1 MTSRRKELLSKLRL
15 SNPTEEEKV
24 LAQLTIERICAD
36 MCDFFESFYAQEG
49 PGAMVYVPKAEKEE
63 DSMFYLT
70 VPHMIN
76 ALDDFKRQEMEGP
89 AEVMQKAITRGEALN
104 PLKEALFIIQ
114 DEKEMSLVH
123 YKREQPTEGL
133 GEFAIT

>member
-1 MTSRRKELLSKLRL
+1 
-15 SNPTEEEKV
+15 
-24 LAQLTIERICAD
+24 

-49 PGAMVYVPKAEKEE
+49 PGAMVYLPKAEKEE

-89 AEVMQKAITRGEALN
+89 AEVMQKAIARGEALN

-123 YKREQPTEGL
+123 YKREQPTGGL
-133 GEFAIT
+133 GEFVVT

>member
-1 MTSRRKELLSKLRL
+1 
-15 SNPTEEEKV
+15 
-24 LAQLTIERICAD
+24 
-36 MCDFFESFYAQEG
+36 
-49 PGAMVYVPKAEKEE
+49 MVYVPNAEKDEE
-63 DSMFYLT
+63 TMFYLT

-76 ALDDFKRQEMEGP
+76 ALDDFNRQEMEGP
-89 AEVMQKAITRGEALN
+89 AEVMQKAIARGEALN

-133 GEFAIT
+133 GEMIIT

>member
-1 MTSRRKELLSKLRL
+1 MTSRRKELLSRLNL
-15 SNPTEEEKV
+15 SNPTEEEKI
-24 LAQLTIERICAD
+24 LTQLTIERICAD

-49 PGAMVYVPKAEKEE
+49 PGAMVYLPKAEKEE

-89 AEVMQKAITRGEALN
+89 AEVMQKAIARGEALN

-123 YKREQPTEGL
+123 YKREQPTGGL
-133 GEFAIT
+133 GEFVVT

>member
-1 MTSRRKELLSKLRL
+1 MTNRRKELLSKLQL
-15 SNPTEEEKV
+15 SNPTEQEKV

-36 MCDFFESFYAQEG
+36 MCDFFKNFYAQEG
-49 PGAMVYVPKAEKEE
+49 PGAMVYVPNAEKEE

-70 VPHMIN
+70 VPHMIT

-89 AEVMQKAITRGEALN
+89 AEVMQKAIARGESLD
-104 PLKEALFIIQ
+104 PLKEAIFIIQ

-123 YKREQPTEGL
+123 YKREQPVGKL
-133 GEFAIT
+133 GGMIIT

>member
-63 DSMFYLT
+63 DTMFYLT
-70 VPHMIN
+70 VN
-76 ALDDFKRQEMEGP
+76 ALMNALNDFNSRDMEGP
-89 AEVMQKAITRGEALN
+89 AEVIKKTIARAESLN
-104 PLKEALFIIQ
+104 PEKEALFIIQ
-114 DEKEMSLVH
+114 DEKYMSLIH
-123 YKREQPTEGL
+123 YKRDSDTTS
-133 GEFAIT
+133 AILMR

>member
-1 MTSRRKELLSKLRL
+1 MTSRRKELLSRLNL
-15 SNPTEEEKV
+15 SNPTEEEKI
-24 LAQLTIERICAD
+24 LTQLTIERICAD

-49 PGAMVYVPKAEKEE
+49 PGAMVYLPKAEKEE
-63 DSMFYLT
+63 DSMFYLA

-89 AEVMQKAITRGEALN
+89 AEVMQKAIARGEALN

-123 YKREQPTEGL
+123 YKREQPTGGL
-133 GEFAIT
+133 GEFVVT

>member
-1 MTSRRKELLSKLRL
+1 MTNRRKELISKLQL
-15 SNPTEEEKV
+15 SNPTEQEKI
-24 LAQLTIERICAD
+24 LTQLTIERICAD
-36 MCDFFESFYAQEG
+36 MCDFFETFYAQEG
-49 PGAMVYVPKAEKEE
+49 PGAMVYVPQAEKEE

-70 VPHMIN
+70 VSHMIT

-89 AEVMQKAITRGEALN
+89 AEVMQKAIARGESLN

-123 YKREQPTEGL
+123 YKRDQPTKGS
-133 GEFAIT
+133 GGMIIT

>member
-1 MTSRRKELLSKLRL
+1 MTSRRKELLSKLQL
-15 SNPTEEEKV
+15 SNPTEEEKI
-24 LAQLTIERICAD
+24 LTQLTIERICAD

-89 AEVMQKAITRGEALN
+89 AEVMQKAIARGEAIN

-123 YKREQPTEGL
+123 YKREQPTGGL

>member
-1 MTSRRKELLSKLRL
+1 
-15 SNPTEEEKV
+15 
-24 LAQLTIERICAD
+24 

-49 PGAMVYVPKAEKEE
+49 PGAMVYVPRAEKEA

-89 AEVMQKAITRGEALN
+89 AEVMQKAIARGEALN

-123 YKREQPTEGL
+123 YKREQPTGGL
-133 GEFAIT
+133 GEFVIK